1 MSLTEYLSM
10 NVKINKDKSIGKVL
24 YIVEGGSTE
33 FFILSKIFNKI
44 LDYQFERITRTLPY
58 KKFNSKVNPTSKVF
72 VINTET
78 SNIKT
83 ISKDNEFLDNLF
95 TELIESYDFD
105 VNDAAIYYL
114 FDRDPKSNTDI
125 EFISYML
132 KILKNAR
139 DNDDYDKQGLL
150 LLSYPSIE
158 SFTLSNFRNNSFDYT
173 ASTGDELKDIL
184 DNERI
189 NQSRISTK
197 TLSFATNELLKS
209 LERVGLLEFDIDNFG
224 ETNIKLFEHQENIYY
239 SNGCYRALSLLCIS
253 LIDLGI
259 IEITD

>member
-1 MSLTEYLSM
+1 
-10 NVKINKDKSIGKVL
+10 
-24 YIVEGGSTE
+24 
-33 FFILSKIFNKI
+33 
-44 LDYQFERITRTLPY
+44 
-58 KKFNSKVNPTSKVF
+58 
-72 VINTET
+72 
-78 SNIKT
+78 
-83 ISKDNEFLDNLF
+83 
-95 TELIESYDFD
+95 
-105 VNDAAIYYL
+105 
-114 FDRDPKSNTDI
+114 
-125 EFISYML
+125 ML

-158 SFTLSNFRNNSFDYT
+158 SFTLSNFRNNSFDYI

-224 ETNIKLFEHQENIYY
+224 ETNIKLFEQQENTYS
-239 SNGCYRALSLLCIS
+239 SNGFYRALSLLCIS

-259 IEITD
+259 VEITE